1 MPYAKFQFKA
11 GIDREGTDYTN
22 AGGWFD
28 SSLVRFRKGFA
39 EKIGGWAKN
48 TTSSFLGTCRNLFAW
63 ISIAGTKYL
72 FLGTNLKAY
81 VQEGSSFYDITPI
94 RLTTSA
100 GDVTFSATDGDATI
114 TVSDTAHGAV
124 QNDFVTFSGAVS
136 LGGNITATVLNQE
149 YQITN
154 IVDANSYLIEAK
166 DTSGDPVLANS
177 SDTGNGGSS
186 VVGAYQIN
194 TGLDNY
200 VSSTGWGVNSWG
212 ESGFGEAASLGFAN
226 QLRLWSSDNFGEDL
240 ILHPRGG
247 PVFYWDQSGGTS
259 VRAVNITSLSGAN
272 LAPTV
277 GLQTIVSE
285 TDRHVF
291 VLGADPI
298 NDTGTARTGAIDPM
312 LVAFSDQESITEW
325 EPQTTNTAGSVR
337 LSVGSE
343 IIGGIRSRQETLVW
357 TDSALYSIQFV
368 GPPLTFAVN
377 LINQGVGMIA
387 PNACIN
393 APNGVYWM
401 AEDGFYRYNG
411 SVQRLEC
418 TVLSY
423 VQENLNLSQ
432 LYKCFALSNKQ
443 YNEIWWFY
451 PSTQDNTGEISRYV
465 IYNYLENTWSIGEL
479 VRTAWLDEDVFVA
492 PLATENG
499 YLYNQETGEDADGS
513 PMDNVFIE
521 SSDFDLQEGN
531 DFAFISKIIPDIK
544 FYGTNTS
551 SGGPLINMQIKT
563 RNFPAQSLST
573 KVTKDVSNNTNELNV
588 RARARQAVL
597 RLQSDDD
604 ADAGNRLGVQWRLG
618 YTRMYIQPDGRR

>member
-124 QNDFVTFSGAVS
+124 QHDFVTFSGAVS

-588 RARARQAVL
+588 RTRARQAVL

-604 ADAGNRLGVQWRLG
+604 ADTGNRLGVQWRLG

>member
-48 TTSSFLGTCRNLFAW
+48 TTQSFLGTCRNLFPW
-63 ISIAGTKYL
+63 ISLAGTKFL

-81 VQEGSSFYDITPI
+81 VQEGTGFNDITPI

-100 GDVTFSATDGDATI
+100 GDVTFSATNGDATI

-124 QNDFVTFSGAVS
+124 QNDFVTFSGASS

-154 IVDANSYLIEAK
+154 IVNANSYLIEAK

-186 VVGAYQIN
+186 VVGAYQLN

-200 VSSTGWGVNSWG
+200 VSSTGWGINGWG
-212 ESGFGEAASLGFAN
+212 SSAFGTAGSLTFTN

-247 PVFYWDQSGGTS
+247 GIYYWDSSGGTS
-259 VRAVNITSLSGAN
+259 ARAVNITALSGAN

-277 GLQTIVSE
+277 GLQSIVSE

-298 NDTGTARTGAIDPM
+298 NDAGTARTGAIDPM
-312 LVAFSDQESITEW
+312 LVAFSDQESVTEW

-432 LYKCFALSNKQ
+432 LFKCFALVNKQ
-443 YNEIWWFY
+443 FNEVWWFY

-479 VRTAWLDEDVFVA
+479 VRTAWVDEDVFNA
-492 PLATENG
+492 PLATQNG
-499 YLYNQETGEDADGS
+499 YLYNQETGEDADGL

-531 DFAFISKIIPDIK
+531 DFAFISKIIPDLK
-544 FYGTNTS
+544 FYGTNTA
-551 SGGPLINMQIKT
+551 SGSPQINMQIKT

-573 KVTKDVSNNTNELNV
+573 KVTKDVSNNTNQLNV
-588 RARARQAVL
+588 RTRARQAVL

-604 ADAGNRLGVQWRLG
+604 ADTGNRLGVQWRLG

>member
-48 TTSSFLGTCRNLFAW
+48 TTTSFLGTCRNLFAW
-63 ISIAGTKYL
+63 ISLAGTKYL

-81 VQEGSSFYDITPI
+81 VQEGSGFYDITPI

-100 GDVTFSATDGDATI
+100 GDVTFSATNGDATI
-114 TVSDTAHGAV
+114 TVSDTAHGAA
-124 QNDFVTFSGAVS
+124 QNDFVTFSGSAS

-149 YQITN
+149 YQIAT
-154 IVDANSYLIEAK
+154 IVNANSYLIEAK
-166 DTSGDPVLANS
+166 DTNGDAVLANA

-186 VVGAYQIN
+186 VVGAYQLN
-194 TGLDNY
+194 TGLDNF
-200 VSSTGWGVNSWG
+200 VASTGWGIDGWG
-212 ESGFGEAASLGFAN
+212 SSAFGSATSLGFTN
-226 QLRLWSSDNFGEDL
+226 QLRLWASDNFGEDL

-247 PVFYWDQSGGTS
+247 GIFYWDQSGGTS
-259 VRAVNITSLSGAN
+259 TRAVNITSLSGAN

-277 GLQTIVSE
+277 GLQSIVSE

-298 NDTGTARTGAIDPM
+298 NDAGTARTGTIDPM

-377 LINQGVGMIA
+377 LINQGVGMVG

-401 AEDGFYRYNG
+401 TEDGFYRYNG
-411 SVQRLEC
+411 SVQSLEC
-418 TVLSY
+418 TVLNY

-432 LYKCFALSNKQ
+432 LFKCFALVNKQ
-443 YNEIWWFY
+443 YNEVWWFY

-531 DFAFISKIIPDIK
+531 DFAFISKIIPDLK

-563 RNFPAQSLST
+563 RNFPAESLST

-588 RARARQAVL
+588 RTRARQAVL

>member
-212 ESGFGEAASLGFAN
+212 EAGFGEAASLGFAN

-247 PVFYWDQSGGTS
+247 PVFYWDQSVGTS

-277 GLQTIVSE
+277 GLQSIVSE

-298 NDTGTARTGAIDPM
+298 NDAGTARTGAIDPM

-479 VRTAWLDEDVFVA
+479 VRTAWLDEDIFVA

-588 RARARQAVL
+588 RTRARQAVL

-604 ADAGNRLGVQWRLG
+604 ADTGNRLGVQWRLG

>member
-194 TGLDNY
+194 TGLDNF

-247 PVFYWDQSGGTS
+247 PVFYWDQSVGTS

-588 RARARQAVL
+588 RTRARQAVL

-604 ADAGNRLGVQWRLG
+604 ADTGNRLGVQWRLG

>member
-124 QNDFVTFSGAVS
+124 QHDFVTFSGAVS

-194 TGLDNY
+194 TGLDNF

-212 ESGFGEAASLGFAN
+212 EAGFGEAASLGFAN

-604 ADAGNRLGVQWRLG
+604 ADTGNRLGVQWRLG

>member
-48 TTSSFLGTCRNLFAW
+48 TTTSFLGTCRNLFAW
-63 ISIAGTKYL
+63 ISLAGTKYL

-81 VQEGSSFYDITPI
+81 VQEGSNFYDITPI

-100 GDVTFSATDGDATI
+100 GDVTFSATNGDATI

-124 QNDFVTFSGAVS
+124 QNDFVTFSGSAS

-149 YQITN
+149 YQIAT
-154 IVDANSYLIEAK
+154 IVNANSYTIEAK
-166 DTSGDPVLANS
+166 DTNGDPVLANS

-186 VVGAYQIN
+186 VVGAYQLN

-200 VSSTGWGVNSWG
+200 VSSTGWGVNGWG
-212 ESGFGEAASLGFAN
+212 SSAFGSAASLDFTN

-247 PVFYWDQSGGTS
+247 GIFYWDQSGGTGS
-259 VRAVNITSLSGAN
+259 RAVNITSLSGAN
-272 LAPTV
+272 LAPTI
-277 GLQTIVSE
+277 GLQSIVSE

-298 NDTGTARTGAIDPM
+298 NDAGTARTGAIDPM
-312 LVAFSDQESITEW
+312 LVAFSDQESVTEW

-432 LYKCFALSNKQ
+432 LFKCFALVNKQ
-443 YNEIWWFY
+443 YNEVWWFY

-479 VRTAWLDEDVFVA
+479 VRTAWLDEDVFIE

-531 DFAFISKIIPDIK
+531 DFAFISKIIPDLK
-544 FYGTNTS
+544 FYGTNTA
-551 SGGPLINMQIKT
+551 SGSPQINMQIKT
-563 RNFPAQSLST
+563 RNFPAESLST

-588 RARARQAVL
+588 RTRARQAVL

-604 ADAGNRLGVQWRLG
+604 ADTGNRLGVQWRLG

>member
-11 GIDREGTDYTN
+11 GINREGTDYTN
-22 AGGWFD
+22 AGGWFNA
-28 SSLVRFRKGFA
+28 SLIRFRKGFV
-39 EKIGGWAKN
+39 EKLGGWAKN
-48 TTSSFLGTCRNLFAW
+48 TNNSFLGTCRNLFAW
-63 ISIAGTKYL
+63 ISLAGTKYL
-72 FLGTNLKAY
+72 FLGTHLKSY
-81 VQEGSSFYDITPI
+81 VQEGNNFYDITPI
-94 RLTTSA
+94 RLTTNA
-100 GDVTFSATDGDATI
+100 GDVTFSASNGDATI
-114 TVSDTAHGAV
+114 TVADTAHGAV
-124 QNDFVTFSGAVS
+124 QNDFVTFSGASS

-149 YQITN
+149 YQIAT
-154 IVDANSYLIEAK
+154 IVNANSYTIEAK
-166 DTSGDPVLANS
+166 DTSGSTVTANA
-177 SDTGNGGSS
+177 SDSGNGGGS
-186 VVGAYQIN
+186 VVGAYQLN
-194 TGLDNY
+194 TGLDNF
-200 VSSTGWGVNSWG
+200 VSSTGWGINAWG
-212 ESGFGEAASLGFAN
+212 STAYGSASSLTFTN

-247 PVFYWDQSGGTS
+247 GIFYWDSSGGTS
-259 VRAVNITSLSGAN
+259 ARAVNITSLSGAN
-272 LAPTV
+272 LSPTV
-277 GLQTIVSE
+277 GLQSIVSE

-291 VLGADPI
+291 VLGADPL
-298 NDTGTARTGAIDPM
+298 NDAGTARTGAIDPM

-325 EPQTTNTAGSVR
+325 EPKTTNTAGSVR

-377 LINQGVGMIA
+377 LLNQGVGMVA

-423 VQENLNLSQ
+423 VQENLDLSQ
-432 LYKCFALSNKQ
+432 LFKTFALVNKQ
-443 YNEIWWFY
+443 YNEVWWFY
-451 PSTQDNTGEISRYV
+451 PSTQDSTGEISRYV
-465 IYNYLENTWSIGEL
+465 IYNYLEKTWSIGEL
-479 VRTAWLDEDVFVA
+479 VRTAWLDEDVFTA
-492 PLATENG
+492 PLATNDN
-499 YLYNQETGEDADGS
+499 YLYNQETGEDNDGS

-531 DFAFISKIIPDIK
+531 DFAFISKIIPDLK
-544 FYGTNTS
+544 FYGTNTD
-551 SGGPLINMQIKT
+551 SGVPQINMQIKT

-588 RARARQAVL
+588 RTRARQAVL

-604 ADAGNRLGVQWRLG
+604 ADTANRLGVQWRLG

>member
-212 ESGFGEAASLGFAN
+212 EAGFGEAASLGFAN

-247 PVFYWDQSGGTS
+247 PVFYWDQSVGTS

-604 ADAGNRLGVQWRLG
+604 ADTGNRLGVQWRLG
-618 YTRMYIQPDGRR
+618 YTRMYIQPDGTR

>member
-212 ESGFGEAASLGFAN
+212 EAGFGEAASLGFAN

-451 PSTQDNTGEISRYV
+451 PSTQDNTDEISRYL

-588 RARARQAVL
+588 RTRARQAVL

-604 ADAGNRLGVQWRLG
+604 ADTGNRLGVQWRLG
-618 YTRMYIQPDGRR
+618 YTRMYIQPDGSR

>member
-124 QNDFVTFSGAVS
+124 QHDFVTFSGAVS

-186 VVGAYQIN
+186 VVGAYQLN

-212 ESGFGEAASLGFAN
+212 ESGFGAAASLGFAN
-226 QLRLWSSDNFGEDL
+226 QLKAM
-240 ILHPRGG
+240 
-247 PVFYWDQSGGTS
+247 VF
-259 VRAVNITSLSGAN
+259 R
-272 LAPTV
+272 
-277 GLQTIVSE
+277 
-285 TDRHVF
+285 
-291 VLGADPI
+291 
-298 NDTGTARTGAIDPM
+298 
-312 LVAFSDQESITEW
+312 
-325 EPQTTNTAGSVR
+325 
-337 LSVGSE
+337 
-343 IIGGIRSRQETLVW
+343 
-357 TDSALYSIQFV
+357 
-368 GPPLTFAVN
+368 
-377 LINQGVGMIA
+377 
-387 PNACIN
+387 
-393 APNGVYWM
+393 
-401 AEDGFYRYNG
+401 
-411 SVQRLEC
+411 
-418 TVLSY
+418 
-423 VQENLNLSQ
+423 
-432 LYKCFALSNKQ
+432 
-443 YNEIWWFY
+443 
-451 PSTQDNTGEISRYV
+451 
-465 IYNYLENTWSIGEL
+465 
-479 VRTAWLDEDVFVA
+479 
-492 PLATENG
+492 
-499 YLYNQETGEDADGS
+499 
-513 PMDNVFIE
+513 
-521 SSDFDLQEGN
+521 
-531 DFAFISKIIPDIK
+531 
-544 FYGTNTS
+544 
-551 SGGPLINMQIKT
+551 
-563 RNFPAQSLST
+563 
-573 KVTKDVSNNTNELNV
+573 
-588 RARARQAVL
+588 
-597 RLQSDDD
+597 
-604 ADAGNRLGVQWRLG
+604 
-618 YTRMYIQPDGRR
+618 

>member
-194 TGLDNY
+194 TGLDNF

-212 ESGFGEAASLGFAN
+212 EAGFGEAASLGFAN

-588 RARARQAVL
+588 RTRARQAVL

-604 ADAGNRLGVQWRLG
+604 ADTGNRLGVQWRLG

>member
-48 TTSSFLGTCRNLFAW
+48 TTQSFLGTCRNLFPW
-63 ISIAGTKYL
+63 ISLAGTKFL

-81 VQEGSSFYDITPI
+81 VQEGTGFNDITPI

-100 GDVTFSATDGDATI
+100 GDVTFSATNGDATI

-124 QNDFVTFSGAVS
+124 QNDFVTFSGASS

-154 IVDANSYLIEAK
+154 IVNANSYLIEAK

-186 VVGAYQIN
+186 VVGAYQLN

-200 VSSTGWGVNSWG
+200 VSSTGWGINGWG
-212 ESGFGEAASLGFAN
+212 SSAFGTAGSLTFTN

-247 PVFYWDQSGGTS
+247 GIYYWDSSGGTS
-259 VRAVNITSLSGAN
+259 ARAVNITALSGAN

-277 GLQTIVSE
+277 GLQSIVSE

-298 NDTGTARTGAIDPM
+298 NDAGTARTGAIDPM
-312 LVAFSDQESITEW
+312 LVAFSDQESVTEW

-432 LYKCFALSNKQ
+432 LFKCFALVNKQ
-443 YNEIWWFY
+443 FNEVWWFY

-479 VRTAWLDEDVFVA
+479 VRTAWIDEDVFNA

-531 DFAFISKIIPDIK
+531 DFAFISKIIPDLK
-544 FYGTNTS
+544 FYGTNTA
-551 SGGPLINMQIKT
+551 SGSPQINMQIKT

-573 KVTKDVSNNTNELNV
+573 KVTKDVSNNTNQLNV
-588 RARARQAVL
+588 RTRARQAVL

-604 ADAGNRLGVQWRLG
+604 ADTGNRLGVQWRLG

>member
-124 QNDFVTFSGAVS
+124 QHDFVTFSGAVS

-194 TGLDNY
+194 TGLDNF

-212 ESGFGEAASLGFAN
+212 EAGFGEAASLGFAN

-247 PVFYWDQSGGTS
+247 PVFYWDQSVGTS

-277 GLQTIVSE
+277 GLQSIVSE

-298 NDTGTARTGAIDPM
+298 NDAGTARTGAIDPM

-343 IIGGIRSRQETLVW
+343 IIGGIISRQETLVW

-588 RARARQAVL
+588 RTRARQAVL

-604 ADAGNRLGVQWRLG
+604 ADTGNRLGVQWRLG

>member
-48 TTSSFLGTCRNLFAW
+48 TTTSFLGTCRNLFAW
-63 ISIAGTKYL
+63 ISLAGTKYL

-81 VQEGSSFYDITPI
+81 VQEGSNFYDITPI

-100 GDVTFSATDGDATI
+100 GDVTFSATNGDATI

-124 QNDFVTFSGAVS
+124 QNDFVTFSGSAS

-149 YQITN
+149 YQITT
-154 IVDANSYLIEAK
+154 IVNANSYTIEAK

-186 VVGAYQIN
+186 VVGAYQLN

-200 VSSTGWGVNSWG
+200 VSSTGWGVNGWG
-212 ESGFGEAASLGFAN
+212 SSAFGSAASLDFTN

-247 PVFYWDQSGGTS
+247 GIFYWDQSGGTGS
-259 VRAVNITSLSGAN
+259 RAVNITSLSGAN
-272 LAPTV
+272 LAPTI
-277 GLQTIVSE
+277 GLQSIVSE

-298 NDTGTARTGAIDPM
+298 NDAGTARTGAIDPM
-312 LVAFSDQESITEW
+312 LVAFSDQESVTEW

-432 LYKCFALSNKQ
+432 LFKCFALVNKQ
-443 YNEIWWFY
+443 YNEVWWFY

-479 VRTAWLDEDVFVA
+479 VRTAWLDEDVFIA
-492 PLATENG
+492 PLATNDN

-531 DFAFISKIIPDIK
+531 DFAFISKIIPDLK
-544 FYGTNTS
+544 FYGTNTA
-551 SGGPLINMQIKT
+551 SGSPQINMQIKT
-563 RNFPAQSLST
+563 RNFPAESLST

-588 RARARQAVL
+588 RTRARQAVL

>member
-48 TTSSFLGTCRNLFAW
+48 TTQSFLGTCRNLFPW
-63 ISIAGTKYL
+63 ISLAGTKFL

-81 VQEGSSFYDITPI
+81 VQEGTGFNDITPI

-100 GDVTFSATDGDATI
+100 GDVTFSATNGDATI

-124 QNDFVTFSGAVS
+124 QNDFVTFSGASS

-154 IVDANSYLIEAK
+154 IVNANSYLIEAK

-186 VVGAYQIN
+186 VVGAYQLN

-200 VSSTGWGVNSWG
+200 VSSTGWGINGWG
-212 ESGFGEAASLGFAN
+212 SSAFGSAGSLTFTN

-247 PVFYWDQSGGTS
+247 GIYYWDSSGGTS
-259 VRAVNITSLSGAN
+259 ARAVNITALSGAN

-277 GLQTIVSE
+277 GLQSIVSE

-298 NDTGTARTGAIDPM
+298 NDAGTARTGAIDPM
-312 LVAFSDQESITEW
+312 LVAFSDQESVTEW

-432 LYKCFALSNKQ
+432 LFKCFALVNKQ
-443 YNEIWWFY
+443 FNEVWWFY

-479 VRTAWLDEDVFVA
+479 VRTAWVDEDVFNA
-492 PLATENG
+492 PLATQNG

-531 DFAFISKIIPDIK
+531 DFAFISKIIPDLK
-544 FYGTNTS
+544 FYGTNTA
-551 SGGPLINMQIKT
+551 SGSPQINMQIKT

-588 RARARQAVL
+588 RTRARQAVL

-604 ADAGNRLGVQWRLG
+604 ADTGNRLGVQWRLG

>member
-48 TTSSFLGTCRNLFAW
+48 TTTSFLGTCRNLFAW
-63 ISIAGTKYL
+63 ISLAGTKYL

-81 VQEGSSFYDITPI
+81 VQEGSGFYDITPI

-124 QNDFVTFSGAVS
+124 QHDFVTFSGAVS

-247 PVFYWDQSGGTS
+247 PVFYWDQSVGTS
-259 VRAVNITSLSGAN
+259 TRAVNITSLSGAN

-604 ADAGNRLGVQWRLG
+604 ADTGNRLGVQWRLG

>member
-81 VQEGSSFYDITPI
+81 VKEGSSFYDITPI

-124 QNDFVTFSGAVS
+124 QHDFVTFSGAVS

-212 ESGFGEAASLGFAN
+212 EAGFGEAASLGFAN

-247 PVFYWDQSGGTS
+247 PVFYWDQSVGTS

-479 VRTAWLDEDVFVA
+479 VRTAWLDEDIFVA

-588 RARARQAVL
+588 RTRARQAVL

-604 ADAGNRLGVQWRLG
+604 ADTGNRLGVQWRLG